1 MAVLLEF
8 ILNMVY
14 TGSIRPGN
22 HARTH
27 IFLRRKPIM
36 KKLTAIICL
45 ALCAL
50 LCLSGIACAES
61 ATPNIDKIKEN
72 GKIVMLTNAAF
83 PPFEYLGD
91 ELNEDGTAKVVGV
104 DADIA
109 AEIAKDLGV
118 ELEIVDMDFDSIILA
133 VQSGKGD
140 FGAAGMTVKPEREE
154 MVNFSIKYVKSS
166 QYILVKADSDIK
178 CAADL
183 EGKTI
188 GVQLGTTGDF
198 FATDEIPGSVV
209 MPYKDAV
216 IASLDLANGRV
227 DAVIT
232 DELPAKAIA
241 ASNEALVLIEEVL
254 TEEEY
259 AIAVAKEKTDL
270 LEAIN
275 KTITRLQEEGKI
287 EVFINTHMGLE
298 TPEESAAPEAT
309 AEPAK

>member
-1 MAVLLEF
+1 
-8 ILNMVY
+8 
-14 TGSIRPGN
+14 
-22 HARTH
+22 
-27 IFLRRKPIM
+27 M

-50 LCLSGIACAES
+50 LCLSGIVSAES
-61 ATPNIDKIKEN
+61 ATPNVDAIKAA

-83 PPFEYLGD
+83 PPFEYLAD

-109 AEIAKDLGV
+109 AEIAADLGV
-118 ELEIVDMDFDSIILA
+118 ELEIVDMDFDGIILA

-166 QYILVKADSDIK
+166 QYILVKAGSDIK
-178 CAADL
+178 TAADL

-198 FATDEIPGSVV
+198 YATDEVPGATV

-216 IASLDLANGRV
+216 TASLDLANGRI

-241 ASNEALVLIEEVL
+241 ASNEALVLIDEVL

-275 KTITRLQEEGKI
+275 NTLTRLIEEGKI
-287 EVFINTHMGLE
+287 ETFINTHMGLE
-298 TPEESAAPEAT
+298 VPEEEAAAEAT
-309 AEPAK
+309 AAPAK

>member
-1 MAVLLEF
+1 
-8 ILNMVY
+8 
-14 TGSIRPGN
+14 
-22 HARTH
+22 
-27 IFLRRKPIM
+27 M
-36 KKLTAIICL
+36 KKLTSIICL
-45 ALCAL
+45 ALCAM
-50 LCLSGIACAES
+50 LCLSGIAFAES
-61 ATPNIDKIKEN
+61 ATPNVDAIKAA

-118 ELEIVDMDFDSIILA
+118 ELEIVDMDFDGIILA

-166 QYILVKADSDIK
+166 QYILVKAGSDIK
-178 CAADL
+178 TAADL

-198 FATDEIPGSVV
+198 YATDEVPGATV

-216 IASLDLANGRV
+216 TASLDLANGRI

-232 DELPAKAIA
+232 DELPAKSIA
-241 ASNEALVLIEEVL
+241 ASNEALILIDEVL

-275 KTITRLQEEGKI
+275 TTITRLQEEGLI
-287 EVFINTHMGLE
+287 EVFINTHMGLAA
-298 TPEESAAPEAT
+298 PEESAAPEAT

>member
-1 MAVLLEF
+1 
-8 ILNMVY
+8 
-14 TGSIRPGN
+14 
-22 HARTH
+22 
-27 IFLRRKPIM
+27 M

-50 LCLSGIACAES
+50 LCLSGIVAAES
-61 ATPNIDKIKEN
+61 ATPNVDAIKAA

-91 ELNEDGTAKVVGV
+91 ELNDDGTAKVVGV

-109 AEIAKDLGV
+109 AEIAADLGV
-118 ELEIVDMDFDSIILA
+118 ELEIVDMDFDGIILA

-166 QYILVKADSDIK
+166 QYIMVKAGSEIK
-178 CAADL
+178 TAADL

-188 GVQLGTTGDF
+188 GVQQGTTGDF
-198 FATDEIPGSVV
+198 FATDEIAGSNV
-209 MPYKDAV
+209 MRYKDAV
-216 IASLDLANGRV
+216 TASMDLANGRI

-232 DELPAKAIA
+232 DELPAKSIV
-241 ASNEALVLIEEVL
+241 ASNEALVLIDEVL

-275 KTITRLQEEGKI
+275 KTLTRLQEEGKI
-287 EVFINTHMGLE
+287 ELFINTHMGLAA
-298 TPEESAAPEAT
+298 PEESAAPEAT
-309 AEPAK
+309 AAPAK

>member
-1 MAVLLEF
+1 
-8 ILNMVY
+8 
-14 TGSIRPGN
+14 
-22 HARTH
+22 
-27 IFLRRKPIM
+27 M

-50 LCLSGIACAES
+50 LCLSGMAVAES
-61 ATPNIDKIKEN
+61 ATPNVDAIKAA

-118 ELEIVDMDFDSIILA
+118 ELEIVDMDFDGIILA

-166 QYILVKADSDIK
+166 QYILVKAGSDIK
-178 CAADL
+178 TAADL
-183 EGKTI
+183 EGTTI

-198 FATDEIPGSVV
+198 YATDEVPGATV
-209 MPYKDAV
+209 MAYKDAV
-216 IASLDLANGRV
+216 TASMDLANGRI

-232 DELPAKAIA
+232 DELPAKSIA
-241 ASNEALVLIEEVL
+241 ASNEALVLIDEVL

-275 KTITRLQEEGKI
+275 ATITRLQEEGLI

-298 TPEESAAPEAT
+298 VPEESAAPEAT

>member
-1 MAVLLEF
+1 
-8 ILNMVY
+8 
-14 TGSIRPGN
+14 
-22 HARTH
+22 
-27 IFLRRKPIM
+27 M
-36 KKLTAIICL
+36 KKMTSIICL

-50 LCLSGIACAES
+50 LCMSCIAFAES
-61 ATPNIDKIKEN
+61 ATPNVDKIMAD

-109 AEIAKDLGV
+109 AEIAADLGV
-118 ELEIVDMDFDSIILA
+118 ELEIVDMDFDGIILA

-166 QYILVKADSDIK
+166 QYILVKADSEIK
-178 CAADL
+178 TAADL

-188 GVQLGTTGDF
+188 GVQQGTTGDF
-198 FATDEIPGSVV
+198 FATDEIANSNV
-209 MPYKDAV
+209 MRYKDAV
-216 IASLDLANGRV
+216 TASMDLANGRI

-232 DELPAKAIA
+232 DELPAKSIA
-241 ASNEALVLIEEVL
+241 ASNEALILIDEVL

-275 KTITRLQEEGKI
+275 KTLTRLQEEGKI
-287 EVFINTHMGLE
+287 ELFINTHMGL
-298 TPEESAAPEAT
+298 AAPEAT
-309 AEPAK
+309 EAPAAN

>member
-1 MAVLLEF
+1 
-8 ILNMVY
+8 
-14 TGSIRPGN
+14 
-22 HARTH
+22 
-27 IFLRRKPIM
+27 M

-45 ALCAL
+45 ALCAM
-50 LCLSGIACAES
+50 LCLSGIAFAES
-61 ATPNIDKIKEN
+61 ATPNIDKIKAD
-72 GKIVMLTNAAF
+72 GKIIMLTNAAF

-109 AEIAKDLGV
+109 AEIAADLGV
-118 ELEIVDMDFDSIILA
+118 ELEIVDMDFDGIILA

-198 FATDEIPGSVV
+198 FATDEIPGSTV

-216 IASLDLANGRV
+216 TASLDLANGRV

-241 ASNEALVLIEEVL
+241 ASNEALKLIEEVL

-298 TPEESAAPEAT
+298 VPEESAAPEAT
-309 AEPAK
+309 AAPAK

>member
-1 MAVLLEF
+1 
-8 ILNMVY
+8 
-14 TGSIRPGN
+14 
-22 HARTH
+22 
-27 IFLRRKPIM
+27 M
-36 KKLTAIICL
+36 KKLIAIICL
-45 ALCAL
+45 ALCAM
-50 LCLSGIACAES
+50 LCLSGIVGAES
-61 ATPNIDKIKEN
+61 ATPNVDAIKAA

-118 ELEIVDMDFDSIILA
+118 ELEIVDMDFDGIILA

-154 MVNFSIKYVKSS
+154 MVNFSIKYVKAS

-178 CAADL
+178 SAADL

-198 FATDEIPGSVV
+198 YATDEVPGATV
-209 MPYKDAV
+209 MAYKDAV
-216 IASLDLANGRV
+216 TASLDLANGRI

-241 ASNEALVLIEEVL
+241 ASNEALKLIEEVL

-275 KTITRLQEEGKI
+275 KTITRLQEEGLI
-287 EVFINTHMGLE
+287 EVFINNHMGLAA
-298 TPEESAAPEAT
+298 PEESAAPEAT
-309 AEPAK
+309 AAPAK

>member
-1 MAVLLEF
+1 
-8 ILNMVY
+8 
-14 TGSIRPGN
+14 
-22 HARTH
+22 
-27 IFLRRKPIM
+27 M
-36 KKLTAIICL
+36 KKLTSIICL

-50 LCLSGIACAES
+50 LCLSGMAVAES
-61 ATPNIDKIKEN
+61 ATPNVDAIKAA

-83 PPFEYLGD
+83 PPFEYLAD
-91 ELNEDGTAKVVGV
+91 ELNEDGTAKVAGV

-118 ELEIVDMDFDSIILA
+118 ELEIIDMDFDGIILA

-140 FGAAGMTVKPEREE
+140 FGAAGMTVTAEREE
-154 MVNFSIKYVKSS
+154 QVAFSIKYVKSA
-166 QYILVKADSDIK
+166 QYILVKADSDIT

-198 FATDEIPGSVV
+198 YATDEIPGSTV

-216 IASLDLANGRV
+216 TASLDLANGRI

-232 DELPAKAIA
+232 DELPAKSIA
-241 ASNEALVLIEEVL
+241 ASNEALKLIEEVL

-270 LEAIN
+270 IEAIN
-275 KTITRLQEEGKI
+275 ATITRLQEEGLI
-287 EVFINTHMGLE
+287 EVFINTHMGLAA
-298 TPEESAAPEAT
+298 PEESAAPEAT

>member
-1 MAVLLEF
+1 
-8 ILNMVY
+8 
-14 TGSIRPGN
+14 
-22 HARTH
+22 
-27 IFLRRKPIM
+27 M
-36 KKLTAIICL
+36 KKLTSVICL
-45 ALCAL
+45 ALCAM
-50 LCLSGIACAES
+50 LCLSGIAFAES

-91 ELNEDGTAKVVGV
+91 ELNEDGTAKVAGV

-118 ELEIVDMDFDSIILA
+118 ELEVVDMAFDGIILA

-166 QYILVKADSDIK
+166 QYILVKAGSDIK
-178 CAADL
+178 TAADL

-198 FATDEIPGSVV
+198 YATDEVPGATV

-216 IASLDLANGRV
+216 TASLDLANGRI

-232 DELPAKAIA
+232 DELPAKSIA
-241 ASNEALVLIEEVL
+241 ASNEALILIDEVL

-275 KTITRLQEEGKI
+275 KTITRLQEEGLI
-287 EVFINTHMGLE
+287 EVFINTHMGLAA
-298 TPEESAAPEAT
+298 PEESAAPEAT

>member
-1 MAVLLEF
+1 
-8 ILNMVY
+8 
-14 TGSIRPGN
+14 
-22 HARTH
+22 
-27 IFLRRKPIM
+27 M

-50 LCLSGIACAES
+50 LCLSGMAVAES
-61 ATPNIDKIKEN
+61 ATPNVDAIKAA

-118 ELEIVDMDFDSIILA
+118 ELEIVDMDFDGIVLA

-166 QYILVKADSDIK
+166 QYILVKAGSDIK
-178 CAADL
+178 TAADL

-198 FATDEIPGSVV
+198 YATEEIPGATV

-216 IASLDLANGRV
+216 TASLDLANGRI

-241 ASNEALVLIEEVL
+241 ASNEALTLIEEVL

-275 KTITRLQEEGKI
+275 KTITRLQEEGLI
-287 EVFINTHMGLE
+287 EVFINNHMGLAA
-298 TPEESAAPEAT
+298 PEESAAPEAT
-309 AEPAK
+309 AAPAK